1 MEASTRPGKTAR
13 TASTAISCRTL
24 KISHP
29 RPPRCLRS
37 LQNRQ
42 RRPHKH
48 QTLQPAS
55 PTFRA
60 SFRNRTATAANL
72 ARNTT
77 AAVRFPRRVQNQL
90 HSAVERRRLRE
101 NFRTSQRTATDS
113 PALSRA
119 VSFSCR
125 GNPTPGCPNPPVV
138 APIPPWL
145 PQTPRGFPNHPVVAP
160 TPPHA
165 LHTLGES

>member
-1 MEASTRPGKTAR
+1 MEASTRPGKSAR

-48 QTLQPAS
+48 QTLKPAS
-55 PTFRA
+55 ATFRA

-77 AAVRFPRRVQNQL
+77 AAVRLSRRVQNQL

-138 APIPPWL
+138 APIPPW
-145 PQTPRGFPNHPVVAP
+145 FPP
-160 TPPHA
+160 TPPGFPHPPPGSPIPPKSQQN
-165 LHTLGES
+165 LE

>member
-1 MEASTRPGKTAR
+1 MEASTRPGKSAR
-13 TASTAISCRTL
+13 TASRAISCRTL

-48 QTLQPAS
+48 QTLKPAS

-77 AAVRFPRRVQNQL
+77 AAVRLPRRVQNQL

-113 PALSRA
+113 PALGQVSPRDARWVAVQNRFQEQPIVGKLSYPHHLHVRA
-119 VSFSCR
+119 T
-125 GNPTPGCPNPPVV
+125 N
-138 APIPPWL
+138 L
-145 PQTPRGFPNHPVVAP
+145 
-160 TPPHA
+160 
-165 LHTLGES
+165 